1 MVRRRKKSKGFFFF
15 LNTALV
21 VVAAFWAFSYFS
33 KGDDEG
39 TFSKANGKEVFLN
52 LDGLEFIYK
61 TDSKTVGDFLGEHSL
76 EITQND
82 AVWPAP
88 EVEIYGG
95 GRIYAQKARRLVAL
109 EGGEEKEIFT
119 LRKTVGEAVR
129 EKAELNV
136 GEDDIL
142 KPAGDS
148 LAEDGMEVD
157 ITHVKVEEE
166 METEAIAFKTV
177 SNENDDLGWREKKV
191 TKKGEKGTKEVRYKV
206 VYHDGEEISRKKLGE
221 EIIKEPV
228 SEVVTQGTYVK
239 FGKSHTGM
247 ATWYDQGPH
256 PNLRARFPFEG
267 DMFAA
272 NPWLPLGSYAKVT
285 NKANGKSV
293 IVRINDR
300 GPFGENRILD
310 LNKPAFAAIASLGAG
325 IIDVK
330 MEEIAN

>member
-1 MVRRRKKSKGFFFF
+1 MIRRRKKSKSFFFF
-15 LNTALV
+15 LNTAIAI
-21 VVAAFWAFSYFS
+21 AAVFLGFAYFS
-33 KGDDEG
+33 KGDYDSS
-39 TFSKANGKEVFLN
+39 FSEAKDKEIFLN
-52 LDGLEFIYK
+52 LDGLEFVYA
-61 TDSKTVGDFLGEHSL
+61 TDSANVGEFLREQSL
-76 EITQND
+76 EITPND
-82 AVWPAP
+82 AVRPGL
-88 EVEIYGG
+88 EEKIFNGSRV
-95 GRIYAQKARRLVAL
+95 YAQKARKLVAL

-119 LRKTVGEAVR
+119 LQKTVGDAVR

-142 KPAGDS
+142 KPSGES
-148 LAEDGMEVD
+148 LVEDGMEVD

-166 METEAIAFKTV
+166 KKQEAIAFKTV
-177 SNENDDLGWREKKV
+177 SNKDGKLGWREKKV
-191 TKKGEKGTKEVRYKV
+191 TQKGEKGISEVAYKV
-206 VYHDGEEISRKKLGE
+206 VYHDEEEISRKKISAE
-221 EIIKEPV
+221 TIKEPV
-228 SEVVTQGTYVK
+228 EEIVTQGTYVK
-239 FGKSHTGM
+239 LGKTHTGL

-310 LNKPAFAAIASLGAG
+310 LNKPAFAAIASIGAG

-330 MEEIAN
+330 MEEITN